1 MPVSLFG
8 CPPVITVVNK
18 RKVKFLADYVVVVLY
33 NYGIICDKFYRRS
46 NKQFRNV
53 YIAHRPTKIISKDAE
68 NLGGC
73 EFEAH
78 LIK

>member
-1 MPVSLFG
+1 MVSHMRQILQE
-8 CPPVITVVNK
+8 K
-18 RKVKFLADYVVVVLY
+18 Q
-33 NYGIICDKFYRRS
+33 
-46 NKQFRNV
+46 KQFGNV
-53 YIAHRPTKIISKDAE
+53 CIARGPTEIISKDAE